1 MKRIFLHEIA
11 QINELFVKIQ
21 TAKLI
26 KKIAFALTMLTV
38 LIACSKP
45 KNSKDYLREVL
56 SNLEKIESATYKLTK
71 EGWAP
76 GDTAAYAIFYNYIKE
91 FNNPLDSTIGA
102 SYVSL
107 LQDDTTQM
115 TFCYDGKMRANV
127 MEDDKAIRIDSF
139 NVRKLPFRPLAPP
152 FFNYTKS
159 IIRYALDTNDSI
171 SLKMTVLKE
180 SVYFCLTI
188 FEDKQVEFFGKAYF
202 IENPYFGDQT
212 SKYEIWINKSNDLPF
227 KVRREMSHDIS
238 VSTISNVQ
246 LNNIKIK
253 DFHASDYF
261 HPDYEL
267 YAYGEVNDNYK
278 ENSLVGKEA
287 PDWVLKDVSDKT
299 YSLTELK
306 GKAIM
311 IQFTSV
317 SCGPCRASIPFLKE
331 LTSDYKKEDFDFVSV
346 ECTSKSLM
354 ALNRYQDKNNFNYRF
369 LMSNKDVEKD
379 YQVGS
384 FPVFFILDKNRVIS
398 KVIIGYSEGNTDRE
412 IRNAINELIK
422 KNQPRM

>member
-1 MKRIFLHEIA
+1 M
-11 QINELFVKIQ
+11 
-21 TAKLI
+21 LI
-26 KKIAFALTMLTV
+26 V

-45 KNSKDYLREVL
+45 KNAKDYLGEVL
-56 SNLEKIESATYKLTK
+56 SNLEKIESATYKSTN

-76 GDTAAYAIFYNYIKE
+76 GDTAAYIIMLKYIKE
-91 FNNPLDSTIGA
+91 FNNPQDSTIGA

-115 TFCYDGKMRANV
+115 TFCYDGKMSATV

-139 NVRKLPFRPLAPP
+139 NVRILPLRPLTPP

-159 IIRYALDTNDSI
+159 IIKYALDTNDSI
-171 SLKMTVLKE
+171 SLEMKVLKE
-180 SVYFCLTI
+180 SIYFCLKI

-202 IENPYFGDQT
+202 IDNPYFGDQT

-246 LNNIKIK
+246 LNNMKLK
-253 DFHASDYF
+253 DFRASDYF
-261 HPDYEL
+261 HPVYEI
-267 YAYGEVNDNYK
+267 YAYGEVNNNYK

-287 PDWVLKDVSDKT
+287 PDWSLKDVSDKT
-299 YSLTELK
+299 LSLNEMK
-306 GKAIM
+306 GTVIM

-331 LTSDYKKEDFDFVSV
+331 LISDYKKEDFDFVSV

-354 ALNRYQDKNNFNYRF
+354 ALNSYKDKNNFNYRF

-398 KVIIGYSEGNTDRE
+398 KVIIGYSEGSTDRE

-422 KNQPRM
+422 KNQTRM